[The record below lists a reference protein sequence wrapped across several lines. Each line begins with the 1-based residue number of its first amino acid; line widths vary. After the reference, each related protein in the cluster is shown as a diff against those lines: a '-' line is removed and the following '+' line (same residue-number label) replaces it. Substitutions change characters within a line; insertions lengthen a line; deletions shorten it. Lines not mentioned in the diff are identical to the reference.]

1 MGQKRI
7 VEIIF
12 LGLWIII
19 AFSIFV
25 HYNKK
30 YNETLEIPK
39 ELKIKNDLEIN
50 KIYKIKKITVLQG
63 DLFDVSVHD
72 NEKSRLLCKL
82 NLNAVDNSK
91 NSVLNLFNN
100 SFNPRMRL
108 IRKDIDGK
116 WFVEI
121 FLTNNGKDIDL
132 SKWLFEQNLVYK

>member
-25 HYNKK
+25 YYNIK

-50 KIYKIKKITVLQG
+50 NIYKKKKITVLQG